1 MLSFPIC
8 HPIFQTVC
16 SDRVMGG
23 ECLFIRPQK
32 GESHLVRLPQKLD
45 SFNICVFKLETEKWE
60 LLNFA
65 GKALASRAT
74 LCLVGAA
81 SKSNSSG
88 THLSIDPSA
97 NLLNL
102 VKIFVQHSRQ
112 LFVQHSQKKCS
123 FANKYFPQPLC
134 KLAQF
139 GQNIC
144 STPSTEPGVTRL
156 VLAWKFH
163 FSEKSFLIRIV
174 YLIELEQFRFMTN
187 TGTGQ
192 VPRQIS

>member
-65 GKALASRAT
+65 GKALASPAT

-102 VKIFVQHSRQ
+102 VKIFVQRSRKLFFNTVKKNVHLPTNISLNHSAN
-112 LFVQHSQKKCS
+112 LLNLAKIFVQLHQQSQVSLASCWQENSTFQKKVS
-123 FANKYFPQPLC
+123 LFA
-134 KLAQF
+134 
-139 GQNIC
+139 
-144 STPSTEPGVTRL
+144 
-156 VLAWKFH
+156 
-163 FSEKSFLIRIV
+163 FSIWLK
-174 YLIELEQFRFMTN
+174 
-187 TGTGQ
+187 
-192 VPRQIS
+192 